1 MHRLLDR
8 REWKGRPE
16 VHKAIDSEKNGLLE
30 GGTWLG
36 FESIAKADV
45 LKRYSGSTVKAGV
58 VFRGDAVRDP
68 DGLAATFQEL
78 QASAPRS
85 IAGLNIVMAYSM
97 IGDLATTLAPLPI
110 ASRLTSSVC

>member
-1 MHRLLDR
+1 
-8 REWKGRPE
+8 
-16 VHKAIDSEKNGLLE
+16 LE

-36 FESIAKADV
+36 SESIAKADV

-78 QASAPRS
+78 QASAPS
-85 IAGLNIVMAYSM
+85 STAGLNIVMAFSM

-110 ASRLTSSVC
+110 ASGLTSSVC